1 MFSLKNL
8 IFQLLVLAIIAALT
22 NCSPSDR
29 LSGGVS
35 RRSELATDNAVP
47 ASASS
52 GNINVLNKAQF
63 EASGLTL
70 ITPGPV
76 ADNPNGN
83 VRCETSNASPSTSNA
98 RGLANWFSNFF
109 GWYCCNWNV
118 NGGGCSHMMTV
129 GDASTAMCGNQG
141 CIVCEDVYSNIYRI
155 VEFCQRDGKVG
166 GVSFLDQGSH
176 LVLY

>member
-35 RRSELATDNAVP
+35 RRSELATNNTAP
-47 ASASS
+47 TSTGS
-52 GNINVLNKAQF
+52 GSINILNQAQF

-76 ADNPNGN
+76 SDNPNGH
-83 VRCETSNASPSTSNA
+83 VYCETSDASPSISNS
-98 RGLANWFSNFF
+98 RRLANWFYNFM

-118 NGGGCSHMMTV
+118 NGGGCSHMMTIE
-129 GDASTAMCGNQG
+129 DASTAMCGNQG
-141 CIVCEDVYSNIYRI
+141 CIRCGDVMANLHRI

-176 LVLY
+176 IVLY